1 MSGSD
6 FDDVYFSATER
17 TNFQPLL
24 NRLRSFEKTVARSFR
39 QFEERLNVVEEN
51 VKTNKN
57 GLSGTKGSVTKL
69 RNSLKT
75 MENFVKEKLNQNINF
90 EENQSEDEPKI
101 DLEVK
106 VGDPFLNNGSF
117 IPHYDGNPSISFSKW
132 IEKFKDILTLLTTPL
147 TEAQKLARLRF
158 CLDGQARTL
167 YDSIDP
173 APNTLEE
180 AIQFLKTR
188 FENGNTKIIARQ
200 ALSICKQAPGEPVF
214 DFSNRL
220 NEAVRAALSGEN
232 EQTIKKRLLEEFLD
246 RITPEL
252 QFQVKA
258 QRPTDADLA
267 EKVDALTINKNKPD
281 VITCYCCRRPGHI
294 ARNCPENQGNFNR
307 NYRRNNNYNP
317 RNNYNARN
325 YDNRQRYYQNRSNYN
340 PNYNGGHRNHYSNS
354 NYRQNNY
361 EQYEGQRRNNYRNYN
376 NSNQYTSNSR
386 DSSRSSGSRRVK
398 SERRSSPS
406 IRVISPLLLALLA
419 LLSVFSG
426 TLAHN
431 PMICLNDAPKS
442 LWKFPD
448 TNYPNWQPTAELTHE
463 IIKLTSKS
471 SVWQNPSSR
480 SEAFAS
486 NIIAKCLFAFLT
498 GGIFPINIVVVFAF
512 CCYVTLKFV
521 LPAILAQ
528 TIGYLNIGE
537 RIYQYTSTKK
547 GAKKIEKFKLNNF
560 KIKTANKDKLVP
572 IGDRWPY
579 QNFGEENPKNKLV
592 EVMTAGH
599 QCDENMRVLVEINGQ
614 KLICLLDTGAHI
626 SLVGNKTAKRLGI
639 TDLYQPDCSGVI
651 GIGNKVIP
659 AIGQSEIIL
668 KIANIPIKTK
678 LTVVND
684 VLSNNGTYSVIIGR
698 ESLKKMPLLLNLM
711 TGELI
716 NSDKLKNNL
725 QKLINCSL
733 PLKEQSGENLYRIE
747 DKYGSE
753 RISRRD
759 QMRIRRGGL
768 RNKPTF

>member
-1 MSGSD
+1 MAGSD
-6 FDDVYFSATER
+6 FDPVFFTPTER
-17 TNFQPLL
+17 NNFQTILT
-24 NRLRSFEKTVARSFR
+24 RLRAFEKTVAHSFR
-39 QFEERLNVVEEN
+39 HLEQRIDQVEESI
-51 VKTNKN
+51 KTNKN
-57 GLSGTKGSVTKL
+57 GLTGTKSSITKL
-69 RNSLKT
+69 RNSMKNL
-75 MENFVKEKLNQNINF
+75 ENNFREKMNLAVPQN
-90 EENQSEDEPKI
+90 ESEDENEINEEI
-101 DLEVK
+101 DLNNTLEPEIKMGTHFLMEEVLFR
-106 VGDPFLNNGSF
+106 DMT
-117 IPHYDGNPSISFSKW
+117 
-132 IEKFKDILTLLTTPL
+132 DILSLITTPL
-147 TEAQKLARLRF
+147 TEEQKLARLRF
-158 CLDGQARTL
+158 CLNGQARTL

-188 FENGNTKIIARQ
+188 FENGNTRIIARQ

-232 EQTIKKRLLEEFLD
+232 EEIIKKRLLEEFLD

-252 QFQVKA
+252 QFQVKS
-258 QRPTDADLA
+258 QRPTDYVSAYELALHFELLLGDRKRVNISSADLA
-267 EKVDALTINKNKPD
+267 EKVDALTIDKNKPE

-317 RNNYNARN
+317 RYNYNARN
-325 YDNRQRYYQNRSNYN
+325 YDSRQRYNQNRPNYN

-361 EQYEGQRRNNYRNYN
+361 EQYEGQRHNNYRNYN

-386 DSSRSSGSRRVK
+386 DSSRSSGSRRGK
-398 SERRSSPS
+398 FERRSSPS
-406 IRVISPLLLALLA
+406 IRVISPLLLAVIA

-431 PMICLNDAPKS
+431 PMSCLNEAPKS

-448 TNYPNWQPTAELTHE
+448 PNYPNWQPTAELTHE

-480 SEAFAS
+480 TEAFAS
-486 NIIAKCLFAFLT
+486 NIVAKCLFAFLT
-498 GGIFPINIVVVFAF
+498 GGI
-512 CCYVTLKFV
+512 
-521 LPAILAQ
+521 LAQ
-528 TIGYLNIGE
+528 LIGYLNIGE
-537 RIYQYTSTKK
+537 RIYQYTFNRRR
-547 GAKKIEKFKLNNF
+547 AKKIEKLKLNNF
-560 KIKTANKDKLVP
+560 KLKMTKKDKLVP
-572 IGDRWPY
+572 IGERWPS
-579 QNFGEENPKNKLV
+579 QNFGEENPKNNVV

-614 KLICLLDTGAHI
+614 KLVCLLDTGAHM

-639 TDLYQPDCSGVI
+639 TDLYQPDYSGVI

-668 KIANIPIKTK
+668 KIANIQIKTK

-698 ESLKKMPLLLNLM
+698 ESLKQMSLLLDLM

-716 NSDKLKNNL
+716 NSDKLKNNM

-733 PLKEQSGENLYRIE
+733 PLKEQCGENIYKKE
-747 DKYGSE
+747 DKDDSE
-753 RISRRD
+753 RDSRRD